1 MPCVCKFHLPSSHK
15 RSTLTFVGKNLLKTF
30 PYYTCLTYPMD
41 PIAISSLSAGTV
53 VGISIT
59 ILLESFS
66 AGVLLTAIITYCC
79 WVRSGKSSW
88 QTHISPSEGPMCDEV
103 GQDQDQYAWDK
114 GESRIWDGSRQAG
127 DGGSYVCSSGYW
139 LHCCIDFDSQ
149 ERLCTLV
156 LLLNSCLVS
165 ISYAANWKFVKK
177 LCTKCIPRLKAIPF
191 WTKHWALQLY
201 DVNFTCHSRYLAIYN
216 VTCYKR

>member
-1 MPCVCKFHLPSSHK
+1 MPCVCKFHLPSSYK
-15 RSTLTFVGKNLLKTF
+15 CSTLTIVGKNLLKTF

-41 PIAISSLSAGTV
+41 PIGISSLSAGTV

-59 ILLESFS
+59 ILLVSFS

-88 QTHISPSEGPMCDEV
+88 QPHISPSEGPMCDEV

-114 GESRIWDGSRQAG
+114 GESRIWDGAG
-127 DGGSYVCSSGYW
+127 KLEMKEEVMYVPVGYR

-149 ERLCTLV
+149 ERLCTPV
-156 LLLNSCLVS
+156 LLLTD
-165 ISYAANWKFVKK
+165 Y
-177 LCTKCIPRLKAIPF
+177 TR
-191 WTKHWALQLY
+191 
-201 DVNFTCHSRYLAIYN
+201 
-216 VTCYKR
+216 

>member
-1 MPCVCKFHLPSSHK
+1 MPCVCKFHLPSSYK
-15 RSTLTFVGKNLLKTF
+15 CSTLTIVGKNLLKTF

-41 PIAISSLSAGTV
+41 PIGISSLSAGTV

-59 ILLESFS
+59 ILLVSFS

-127 DGGSYVCSSGYW
+127 DEGGSYVCSSGIQVTLLHW
-139 LHCCIDFDSQ
+139 LWLPGEIVHTSAFINRLYAIDAYTRHHVIRDRRIYTSQ
-149 ERLCTLV
+149 
-156 LLLNSCLVS
+156 
-165 ISYAANWKFVKK
+165 
-177 LCTKCIPRLKAIPF
+177 
-191 WTKHWALQLY
+191 LQLSFITAVGY
-201 DVNFTCHSRYLAIYN
+201 
-216 VTCYKR
+216 